1 MTYTHCQESNDVG
14 VLYNPQR
21 KSLTPN
27 LVSEIYFLLLV
38 EMKIFMKAF
47 QLVSCR
53 NEVGINSHLNPVK
66 SCYFQ

>member
-1 MTYTHCQESNDVG
+1 MTNTYCQKSNDVG
-14 VLYNPQR
+14 VLYNPKR

-38 EMKIFMKAF
+38 EMKIFTKAF

-53 NEVGINSHLNPVK
+53 NDVRIIVT
-66 SCYFQ
+66 QIW

>member
-1 MTYTHCQESNDVG
+1 MTNTYCQKSNDVG
-14 VLYNPQR
+14 VLYNPKR
-21 KSLTPN
+21 KRFTLN

-53 NEVGINSHLNPVK
+53 NEVGINSHPNPVK